1 MLKYRTNFK
10 LRNALAEKV
19 EKLIKNTGSSE
30 TIGLD
35 QIAAIFLKGRDPF
48 IVIHLSEIINL

>member
-35 QIAAIFLKGRDPF
+35 QIAAIFLKGRDHTMNTL
-48 IVIHLSEIINL
+48 I